1 MSVEAKKCKNTVAD
15 VEVNSRIRGAL
26 LLLVLAFVVAAII
39 GIFNGKMMSLF
50 MVIIIMI

>member
-15 VEVNSRIRGAL
+15 VKVNSRIRGAL

-39 GIFNGKMMSLF
+39 GMAFNIKRVYEESTS
-50 MVIIIMI
+50 